1 MSLTAATSGVDPQ
14 TGSYLSKEQRVA
26 MFQSSRGRGGES
38 STPGQKRGGVAPQ
51 NAIVVAN
58 KMASVVQTL
67 QTNTQETVQAVNVK
81 VQENAQNIE
90 NLYKSV
96 QNNRAAEVIEEK
108 EETKDLRADRENA
121 LRAGKEKLIEGLS
134 AAVAGIASMG
144 RRAADAALA
153 PVMGL
158 WEKIKRFLLL
168 LGAAWAVENLPSII
182 ASVKDFVSWL
192 GDLKS
197 WLPKSL
203 TGLRGV
209 WSIADNII
217 RAMWRGFRRI
227 AGTVFRI
234 ATWIGTQIY
243 KLAKKIFTPIGRFL
257 SKLVRRIVNHIA
269 NVLGR
274 SLSWAGDAIQNLTKG
289 TSGARPRGGQ
299 PQLPPGGATGGKAA
313 TEAAEEGGGGLFGM
327 VKKFFRGAKDIGKNA
342 LNKGG
347 ELLEGGGKAIRS
359 GLGKLQETTTGVK
372 IQSDAVRAGWFE
384 DAIGPL
390 IKRFPDMKGALNA
403 VKGLARGALKAIPL
417 LGFAIDLALNK
428 GVAGQPMTEAIIRA
442 MGSSIVGGLSAAAG
456 AKIGGGIGFAA
467 GSVIPVL
474 GNIAGAAI
482 GAGLGAIIAGI
493 AGGMGGDQLGASIFE
508 STTGETRTE
517 NKPENNTSN
526 LQIQATE
533 GMDQG
538 VLHKPGEKENVKVEV
553 KGTDGMVA
561 SATNGNSTPDGMT
574 EPDGSGATSS
584 FEVVDLPPNVIES
597 GNGGESKGDTDLPSS
612 IEDPPFWQTT
622 DPSADAY
629 RNYARQEFELA
640 Y

>member
-1 MSLTAATSGVDPQ
+1 
-14 TGSYLSKEQRVA
+14 
-26 MFQSSRGRGGES
+26 
-38 STPGQKRGGVAPQ
+38 
-51 NAIVVAN
+51 
-58 KMASVVQTL
+58 
-67 QTNTQETVQAVNVK
+67 
-81 VQENAQNIE
+81 
-90 NLYKSV
+90 
-96 QNNRAAEVIEEK
+96 
-108 EETKDLRADRENA
+108 
-121 LRAGKEKLIEGLS
+121 
-134 AAVAGIASMG
+134 
-144 RRAADAALA
+144 
-153 PVMGL
+153 
-158 WEKIKRFLLL
+158 
-168 LGAAWAVENLPSII
+168 
-182 ASVKDFVSWL
+182 
-192 GDLKS
+192 
-197 WLPKSL
+197 
-203 TGLRGV
+203 
-209 WSIADNII
+209 
-217 RAMWRGFRRI
+217 
-227 AGTVFRI
+227 
-234 ATWIGTQIY
+234 
-243 KLAKKIFTPIGRFL
+243 
-257 SKLVRRIVNHIA
+257 
-269 NVLGR
+269 
-274 SLSWAGDAIQNLTKG
+274 
-289 TSGARPRGGQ
+289 
-299 PQLPPGGATGGKAA
+299 
-313 TEAAEEGGGGLFGM
+313 
-327 VKKFFRGAKDIGKNA
+327 
-342 LNKGG
+342 
-347 ELLEGGGKAIRS
+347 
-359 GLGKLQETTTGVK
+359 
-372 IQSDAVRAGWFE
+372 
-384 DAIGPL
+384 
-390 IKRFPDMKGALNA
+390 MKGALNA

-517 NKPENNTSN
+517 NKPENN

-561 SATNGNSTPDGMT
+561 SATKGNSTPDGMT

-584 FEVVDLPPNVIES
+584 FEAVDLPPNVIES

-629 RNYARQEFELA
+629 RNYARQEFELV